1 MTEEAGYAVWLY
13 GSRARGTGDDFSDT
27 DVLLVSDGDVDE
39 ASARVHFHGARA
51 VAVSEYSW
59 SEMEEMAAYG
69 SLFLHHLRLE
79 GCPVFESRT
88 AQGRLGDILAHVGPY
103 QRAAWD
109 VTGFRTVLAD
119 IRASIGD
126 GFASITFE
134 LATLGTVFRHASIL
148 GCALACR
155 SCFSRNGPIETLVE
169 EWGLPVE
176 WAREFPELYQYR
188 LQWDGRA
195 GQVKRHNANTFVATW
210 LRRADALV
218 NTLAEYI
225 DDQDSALLDRD
236 KSCAERG
243 AGGGAALCRTFAL
256 RQAYHVGSDVGS
268 GHTQ

>member
-1 MTEEAGYAVWLY
+1 MTEDAGYAVWLY
-13 GSRARGTGDDFSDT
+13 GSRARGAGDDFSDT
-27 DVLLVSDGDVDE
+27 DVLLISDGDVDE
-39 ASARVHFHGARA
+39 ARAKVHFRGARA

-59 SEMEEMAAYG
+59 SEMEEMAEYG

-79 GCPVFESRT
+79 ARAVFESRA

-148 GCALACR
+148 GCGLACR
-155 SCFSRNGPIETLVE
+155 FCFSRNGPIETLVE
-169 EWGLPVE
+169 EWGLPAE
-176 WAREFPELYQYR
+176 WAREFPALYQYR
-188 LQWDGRA
+188 LQWDGRV
-195 GQVKRHNANTFVATW
+195 GQAKTPNTDAFVATW
-210 LRRADALV
+210 LGRADALV
-218 NTLAEYI
+218 NTLAEYV
-225 DDQDSALLDRD
+225 DDQNSAMSDRG

-243 AGGGAALCRTFAL
+243 ARGRAALRRTFAP
-256 RQAYHVGSDVGS
+256 R
-268 GHTQ
+268 

>member
-1 MTEEAGYAVWLY
+1 MTEDASYAVWLY
-13 GSRARGTGDDFSDT
+13 GSRARGTGDDSSDT
-27 DVLLVSDGDVDE
+27 DVLLVSDGGVDE
-39 ASARVHFHGARA
+39 ARAQVHFCGARA

-59 SEMEEMAAYG
+59 GEMEEMAEYG

-88 AQGRLGDILAHVGPY
+88 AQGRLGNILAHVGPY

-148 GCALACR
+148 GCALTR
-155 SCFSRNGPIETLVE
+155 RFCFSRNGPIETLVE
-169 EWGLPVE
+169 EWGLPAE
-176 WAREFPELYQYR
+176 WAKEFPALYQYR

-195 GQVKRHNANTFVATW
+195 EQVRRPNAKTFVATW
-210 LRRADALV
+210 LGRADALV
-218 NTLAEYI
+218 NTLAEYV
-225 DDQDSALLDRD
+225 DDQDSAMFDRD

-243 AGGGAALCRTFAL
+243 AGRRAAVCRTFAL
-256 RQAYHVGSDVGS
+256 R
-268 GHTQ
+268 